1 MSDETEISSQD
12 LFYYQYRGEV
22 ELEQARLAG
31 HPAAVK
37 AHYELA
43 TAYLERADADIL
55 PLSPSK
61 LTAEHGLELAQNTND

>member
-1 MSDETEISSQD
+1 
-12 LFYYQYRGEV
+12 V
-22 ELEQARLAG
+22 ELERARLAG

-43 TAYLERADADIL
+43 TAYLERAYADIL

-61 LTAEHGLELAQNTND
+61 LAAEHGLELAQNTND